1 MNPLSS
7 NPALPA
13 RGPAAG
19 RALRSSILWSVV
31 GSLLLAACRLPTPQA
46 DPVRYFTRSGPVAGA
61 TGGATVRPVQLAGHL
76 RGRQMAVRTAANEV
90 VYLEEVRW
98 AEPLDEAITQVLRA
112 RAGAGGAGST
122 VAVQIQRCEL
132 NRAEGNSVQVAAT
145 YALTAK
151 DGAVL
156 APLLTPL
163 LPTGVPP
170 SLYAQVR
177 ALVDRGAGDP
187 ERHRALVDVVQ
198 FHAFLTSLTEAF
210 Q

>member
-7 NPALPA
+7 HPALPA

-46 DPVRYFTRSGPVAGA
+46 DPVRYFTLSGPVAGA

-145 YALTAK
+145 YAITPK
-151 DGAVL
+151 DGAVKHGTFSSGPRTWDGQD
-156 APLLTPL
+156 A
-163 LPTGVPP
+163 G
-170 SLYAQVR
+170 
-177 ALVDRGAGDP
+177 ALGGQIRDAVNELGDAIAA
-187 ERHRALVDVVQ
+187 ALN
-198 FHAFLTSLTEAF
+198 AK
-210 Q
+210 